1 MLSEDKYASVLQTA
15 KLTERCKNLLEM
27 AKNPQA
33 SGSVESSGESA
44 DETLAPVRGA
54 EGGDAVQSV
63 VDQEDLEMKRA
74 PSATGL
80 SDDGDEKMEEAE
92 TTTVEYA
99 ELNIDDRTLLDLHGN
114 VNELPLSTKLT
125 DLIVDAYKD
134 VDELGQ
140 LRFWQQHGF
149 AITVSVKEA
158 LNQPTEA
165 GMKWMKQLA
174 MAFAGSYT
182 GSAHDKFT
190 EYLTRCCAQYRA
202 NPTVYIAPYVA
213 ITQSSGFGKSRVVCE
228 LARKCTTDA
237 TNAMRLLY
245 ISART
250 IAGSTGFP
258 VATPELYKFLFE
270 SVTVAKIASRLCWAF
285 DYACERWRTVQ
296 NEWLEVFSA
305 EGDRV
310 DKELASNLKNWKPPT
325 KVLSQAPGSPVLV
338 VVLDEARSLL
348 AKHDAAGTS
357 YFRLLRRALTEAN
370 NNLRK
375 GSPGLIF
382 AVLVDTNSQ
391 VHDFVPPSVLDDSS
405 RKDHRNL
412 RLFPPFVLTHTMDVF
427 FKKPVSP
434 LLNDPFSYK
443 DCVLEIDREKIRMM
457 LLSFGRPLWH
467 KHYTSITGSD
477 PLTPCLVLGGSK
489 LLRGL
494 NPSELTSYNNDT
506 LHGVAA
512 VMCRLGLRPQASSPL
527 ASQLVASFM
536 AVLHAVKYTYDA
548 HISGYVSEPFL
559 AFAATHVWYEEYP
572 KSLTE
577 HMLPQLRE
585 LLMQGII
592 DVGYVGEMVARLF
605 LLLAMDTA
613 IMGGDEIKGYT
624 LQLGSKRFEGQVLL
638 GLVVAEHPRWV
649 VWHGCE
655 CGGSSGHAGI
665 SRREEW

>member
-1 MLSEDKYASVLQTA
+1 MMSEDKY
-15 KLTERCKNLLEM
+15 E
-27 AKNPQA
+27 A
-33 SGSVESSGESA
+33 SGSAESSGESA

-63 VDQEDLEMKRA
+63 VDQEDVEMKRA

-80 SDDGDEKMEEAE
+80 TNDGNEKMEEAE
-92 TTTVEYA
+92 TTTVEVESYAQKASQAVWKVIEPLVPSGTKYA
-99 ELNIDDRTLLDLHGN
+99 ELNVDDRTLLDLRDN
-114 VNELPLSTKLT
+114 VDGVLMLKLS
-125 DLIVDAYKD
+125 DLIMVAYTD
-134 VDELGQ
+134 VDELTRYRIVVAH
-140 LRFWQQHGF
+140 LP
-149 AITVSVKEA
+149 AITASVKEA

-165 GMKWMKQLA
+165 EMKRLKLLA
-174 MAFAGSYT
+174 AAFAGSYS
-182 GSAHDKFT
+182 GSAHDEFT
-190 EYLTRCCAQYRA
+190 TYLTRCCAQYRA
-202 NPTVYIAPYVA
+202 NPTVYIAPWVA

-245 ISART
+245 ISARA

-270 SVTVAKIASRLCWAF
+270 NVTVAKIASRLCWTF

-370 NNLRK
+370 NNLPK

-391 VHDFVPPSVLDDSS
+391 IHEVVPASRPPVLDDSS

-443 DCVLEIDREKIRMM
+443 DCVLEID
-457 LLSFGRPLWH
+457 P
-467 KHYTSITGSD
+467 
-477 PLTPCLVLGGSK
+477 
-489 LLRGL
+489 
-494 NPSELTSYNNDT
+494 
-506 LHGVAA
+506 
-512 VMCRLGLRPQASSPL
+512 
-527 ASQLVASFM
+527 
-536 AVLHAVKYTYDA
+536 VKR
-548 HISGYVSEPFL
+548 S
-559 AFAATHVWYEEYP
+559 
-572 KSLTE
+572 
-577 HMLPQLRE
+577 R
-585 LLMQGII
+585 
-592 DVGYVGEMVARLF
+592 
-605 LLLAMDTA
+605 
-613 IMGGDEIKGYT
+613 
-624 LQLGSKRFEGQVLL
+624 SKRTDEL
-638 GLVVAEHPRWV
+638 
-649 VWHGCE
+649 
-655 CGGSSGHAGI
+655 
-665 SRREEW
+665 